1 MCYAIP
7 GKIISIK
14 GETAVVDYDGIRK
27 NANIT
32 LVNAKKGDYVLVHAG
47 FAIQAV
53 NKAKARDSLKLTR
66 QALKWKGSSNK

>member
-7 GKIISIK
+7 ARIVSVK
-14 GETAVVDYDGIRK
+14 GENALVDYDGIRK

-32 LVNAKKGDYVLVHAG
+32 LVDAKKGEYVLVHAG
-47 FAIQAV
+47 FAIQVV

-66 QALKWKGSSNK
+66 QALKCKQN